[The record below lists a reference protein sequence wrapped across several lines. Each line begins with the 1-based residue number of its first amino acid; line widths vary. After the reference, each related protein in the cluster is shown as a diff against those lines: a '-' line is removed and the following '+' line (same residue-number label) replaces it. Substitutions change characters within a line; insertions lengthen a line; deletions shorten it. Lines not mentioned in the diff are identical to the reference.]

1 LKKTSTFQPAYI
13 FVFFFF
19 NAKLS
24 VLCFVLKHSVARELL
39 KTIGHTKLF
48 FIKSMLV
55 ERMFRKEFFQ
65 KSTIRHNDVNKVYIA
80 PTEL

>member
-1 LKKTSTFQPAYI
+1 M
-13 FVFFFF
+13 
-19 NAKLS
+19 
-24 VLCFVLKHSVARELL
+24 ARELL

-80 PTEL
+80 PTELSRHLTC